1 MCHKQLRYFFYI
13 LQYPVHNTLELTE
26 KEATKSY
33 ITSFF
38 RSRYERVY
46 DSPPSLVMEVD
57 ETTVDPT
64 DSGVHRSPTPPA
76 QHSSPAA
83 SRPAA
88 SPSHHIAQDVMRIE
102 RKIDDLTIM
111 VRAIIQH
118 LGIEVHNSIT
128 FVLIKIVSDIGE
140 PRQLLASQIPN
151 GT

>member
-33 ITSFF
+33 ITSLF

-83 SRPAA
+83 SP
-88 SPSHHIAQDVMRIE
+88 PHHIAQDVMRIE

-128 FVLIKIVSDIGE
+128 CVLIKIVSDIGE

>member
-83 SRPAA
+83 SCPAGSRFATYPPASPPAA
-88 SPSHHIAQDVMRIE
+88 SPPHHIVQDVMRIE

-111 VRAIIQH
+111 VRAIIQY
-118 LGIEVHNSIT
+118 LSIRAHNLIT
-128 FVLIKIVSDIGE
+128 YVFHKNYKNI
-140 PRQLLASQIPN
+140 
-151 GT
+151 

>member
-13 LQYPVHNTLELTE
+13 LQYLVHNTLELTE

-64 DSGVHRSPTPPA
+64 DSGVHRSPSPTPPAPTPPA

-83 SRPAA
+83 SP
-88 SPSHHIAQDVMRIE
+88 PHHIAQDVMRIE

-128 FVLIKIVSDIGE
+128 FVLIKIVRMRE
-140 PRQLLASQIPN
+140 WE
-151 GT
+151 

>member
-1 MCHKQLRYFFYI
+1 MIKYYFCVINNLDIFFYI
-13 LQYPVHNTLELTE
+13 LQYPVHNTLQLTE

-64 DSGVHRSPTPPA
+64 DSGVHRSPSLTPPT

-83 SRPAA
+83 SQAPEEHASRAA
-88 SPSHHIAQDVMRIE
+88 PYPH
-102 RKIDDLTIM
+102 L
-111 VRAIIQH
+111 RAR
-118 LGIEVHNSIT
+118 
-128 FVLIKIVSDIGE
+128 
-140 PRQLLASQIPN
+140 RQP
-151 GT
+151 

>member
-1 MCHKQLRYFFYI
+1 MI
-13 LQYPVHNTLELTE
+13 
-26 KEATKSY
+26 
-33 ITSFF
+33 
-38 RSRYERVY
+38 
-46 DSPPSLVMEVD
+46 
-57 ETTVDPT
+57 
-64 DSGVHRSPTPPA
+64 HRSPSPTPPAPTPPA

-88 SPSHHIAQDVMRIE
+88 SPPHHIAQDVMRIE

-111 VRAIIQH
+111 VHAIIQH

>member
-1 MCHKQLRYFFYI
+1 MK
-13 LQYPVHNTLELTE
+13 
-26 KEATKSY
+26 
-33 ITSFF
+33 
-38 RSRYERVY
+38 
-46 DSPPSLVMEVD
+46 VD
-57 ETTVDPT
+57 ETTVGPT
-64 DSGVHRSPTPPA
+64 DSGVHRSPSPTPPVPTPPA

-83 SRPAA
+83 SP
-88 SPSHHIAQDVMRIE
+88 PHHIAQDVMRIE

>member
-1 MCHKQLRYFFYI
+1 M
-13 LQYPVHNTLELTE
+13 
-26 KEATKSY
+26 TKSY

-64 DSGVHRSPTPPA
+64 DSGVHRSPSPTPPA

-88 SPSHHIAQDVMRIE
+88 SPPHHITQDVMRIE

-111 VRAIIQH
+111 VRTIIQH

-128 FVLIKIVSDIGE
+128 FCSHK
-140 PRQLLASQIPN
+140 N
-151 GT
+151 C

>member
-1 MCHKQLRYFFYI
+1 
-13 LQYPVHNTLELTE
+13 
-26 KEATKSY
+26 
-33 ITSFF
+33 
-38 RSRYERVY
+38 
-46 DSPPSLVMEVD
+46 MEVD

-88 SPSHHIAQDVMRIE
+88 SPPHHIAQDVMRIE

-118 LGIEVHNSIT
+118 LGIEVHNPIT
-128 FVLIKIVSDIGE
+128 YVFHKDY
-140 PRQLLASQIPN
+140 
-151 GT
+151 